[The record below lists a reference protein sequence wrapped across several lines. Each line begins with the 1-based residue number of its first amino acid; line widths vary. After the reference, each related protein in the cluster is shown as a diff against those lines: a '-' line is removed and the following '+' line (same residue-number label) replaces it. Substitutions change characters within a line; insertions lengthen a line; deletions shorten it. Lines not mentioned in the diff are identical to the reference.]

1 MVLHVLY
8 GIEIRDLNF
17 QSFYDTMAD
26 LSFQNAN
33 NMQTTKTRTKRNST
47 VWLDNEMKTKIIA

>member
-1 MVLHVLY
+1 MLY